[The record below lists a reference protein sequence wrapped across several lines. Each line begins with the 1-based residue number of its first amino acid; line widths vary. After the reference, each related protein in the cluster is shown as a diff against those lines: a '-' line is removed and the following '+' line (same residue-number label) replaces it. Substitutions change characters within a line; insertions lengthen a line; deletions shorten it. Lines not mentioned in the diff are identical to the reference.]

1 MRTLVFIAALL
12 FSSCSLIQKEQTKSI
27 VVVDC
32 PEPEYKLPEKCINK
46 SDWDKIKTMRPFA
59 QDIAVAILTRN
70 DELQYDNGKHC
81 WGINKVFW
89 IWVSNGYSH
98 FELYENVAGAT
109 FDTNEKRYLYS
120 LYNKWFND
128 NYRIYKFEEE
138 VTIKIVE
145 K

>member
-12 FSSCSLIQKEQTKSI
+12 FSSCSLMQKEETKSI

-32 PEPEYKLPEKCINK
+32 PELGDKLPEKYINK
-46 SDWDKIKTMRPFA
+46 SDWNKIQTMRPFA
-59 QDIAVAILTRN
+59 QDIAVSILIYP
-70 DELQYDNGKHC
+70 EKLQYDNGKNC
-81 WGINKVFW
+81 WGIDKVFW
-89 IWVSNGYSH
+89 IWTSNGYAN
-98 FELYENVAGAT
+98 FELYDNEAGAT
-109 FDTNEKRYLYS
+109 LTIDEKRYLYS

-138 VTIKIVE
+138 VTIKTIQ